1 MIALGSETFVVF
13 RKAAFVVAG
22 AVTAVVGIIFIA
34 IAVVLG
40 PMGFIFVVA
49 VLISSLSLLVVALED
64 GLS

>member
-13 RKAAFVVAG
+13 RKAGFVVAG

-40 PMGFIFVVA
+40 PMEFIFVVA

>member
-1 MIALGSETFVVF
+1 MIALGSETFMVF
-13 RKAAFVVAG
+13 RKAAFMVAG

-40 PMGFIFVVA
+40 PIEFIFIVP
-49 VLISSLSLLVVALED
+49 VLISSLSLLVLALED

>member
-13 RKAAFVVAG
+13 RKAAFVVAE

-40 PMGFIFVVA
+40 PMEFIFVVA